1 MAYKLAFRFT
11 RADYSEAAKADTDR
25 VIRTTLQEK
34 LDTKHIQTS
43 RIYMPSRN
51 TVKVI
56 FHSETELNKVLSNE
70 DYFKAANL
78 APKISISL
86 KASRTVFAGFLIRR
100 YSRTILRTTL
110 NTT

>member
-11 RADYSEAAKADTDR
+11 RQDYSESAKADTDR

-34 LDTKHIQTS
+34 LDNKGIKTN
-43 RIYMPSRN
+43 RIYTPSRN

-56 FHSETELNKVLSNE
+56 FYSETELNKVLDNE
-70 DYFKAANL
+70 RYFKAANL

-86 KASRTVFAGFLIRR
+86 KASRTVFCGGVDP
-100 YSRTILRTTL
+100 TL
-110 NTT
+110 LANNT